1 MKINKWNIDHR
12 YSGSSH
18 NLDVF
23 YRRKIFRIGYFHL
36 WESIRIIQEKTSDDV
51 SFRYYR
57 VFGMNA
63 GKYNKK
69 MPNKIR
75 RMLNSIFSKS
85 IEIGEV
91 RNTKYIKK
99 YPFVGELFKEERRNK
114 ILEELGI

>member
-1 MKINKWNIDHR
+1 MKINKWNIDYR
-12 YSGSSH
+12 YGASSY

-23 YRRKIFRIGYFHL
+23 YSRKIFRIGHFHL

-51 SFRYYR
+51 NFRYYR
-57 VFGMNA
+57 VVGMNE

-69 MPNKIR
+69 MLNKIR
-75 RMLNSIFSKS
+75 RMLNNIFFKL
-85 IEIGEV
+85 IEIDEV